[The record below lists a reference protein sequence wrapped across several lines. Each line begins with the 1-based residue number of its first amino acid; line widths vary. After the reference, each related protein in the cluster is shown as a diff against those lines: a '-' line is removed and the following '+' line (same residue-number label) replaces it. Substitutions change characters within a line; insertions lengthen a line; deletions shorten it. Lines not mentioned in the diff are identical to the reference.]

1 MSHTQLP
8 PPSVLFGPNLH
19 EKSLS
24 SSFALDDPDCLFSK
38 LPAYD
43 WKSKLGLTP
52 GVRAA
57 LRIVDEHRSMFP
69 IWSVS
74 V

>member
-1 MSHTQLP
+1 M
-8 PPSVLFGPNLH
+8 

-24 SSFALDDPDCLFSK
+24 SGFALDDPDCLFSK
-38 LPAYD
+38 LPACD

-52 GVRAA
+52 GFGAA
-57 LRIVDEHRSMFP
+57 LRIVDEHGSMFP